1 MAVAPGHK
9 DTAGADRPRATA
21 RALARRAVKAVALR
35 TVGFIIARPGL
46 DAFLRRQLFRFPG
59 LAGRVR
65 AALARS
71 RRTAWQSL
79 PPVMTDEADLTDAA
93 RQVLR
98 DLQRAA
104 ARPRQP

>member
-1 MAVAPGHK
+1 MTAPGN
-9 DTAGADRPRATA
+9 AGGLRSKLRGGPRSI
-21 RALARRAVKAVALR
+21 ARRAARSLALR
-35 TVGFIIARPGL
+35 TVGFIIARPHL
-46 DAFLRRQLFRFPG
+46 DAFLRRQIFRFPG

-71 RRTAWQSL
+71 RRANWQSL
-79 PPVMTDEADLTDAA
+79 PPVMTDEADLTDGA

-104 ARPRQP
+104 ARSCQP